1 MLQSFAS
8 SLNTKSI
15 YSIYSSIVPQ
25 LFYKFKKLKL
35 IFNGEQSLYVV
46 MWVSAVKCS
55 ESAIYTHIS

>member
-35 IFNGEQSLYVV
+35 IFNGEQLLYVV
-46 MWVSAVKCS
+46 M
-55 ESAIYTHIS
+55 